1 MTIKELKDLLS
12 EYKDSNKVIIET
24 PEGDIIEDMIVN
36 VGLGG
41 EIVIGEF

>member
-1 MTIKELKDLLS
+1 MTIKELVQLL
-12 EYKDSNKVIIET
+12 EQFNGDKKVIIET